1 MGVNSGRLHE
11 RLSAL
16 RTAAIGSAERP
27 IVLCR
32 LLPGSPLVSVAAN
45 TNISAWDTQVV
56 KVGLVESANVS
67 RIDFS
72 RIAMPVRQRTINNS

>member
-32 LLPGSPLVSVAAN
+32 LLPGSPLVGVAAN